1 MNRKKQSRA
10 LLIEQELNDFIERLK
25 ENYHPLKI
33 ILFGSAASKNINQRS
48 DIDVIV
54 IKETDKNFWERLRE
68 INFYCSKKIGMDVL
82 IYTPEEFKQLS
93 ENRLFFKN
101 EILKKGKV
109 IYAK

>member
-1 MNRKKQSRA
+1 M
-10 LLIEQELNDFIERLK
+10 
-25 ENYHPLKI
+25 
-33 ILFGSAASKNINQRS
+33 
-48 DIDVIV
+48 DI
-54 IKETDKNFWERLRE
+54 
-68 INFYCSKKIGMDVL
+68 L